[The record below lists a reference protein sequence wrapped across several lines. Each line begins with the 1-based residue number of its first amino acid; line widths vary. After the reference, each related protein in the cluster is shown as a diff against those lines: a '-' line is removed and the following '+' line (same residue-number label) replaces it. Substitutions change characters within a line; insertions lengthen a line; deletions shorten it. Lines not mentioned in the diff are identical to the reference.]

1 MDMYG
6 DTQRPEIKISAGA
19 VLLAIA
25 LFIGFFGFLLSFETV
40 EAGQV
45 KVVTQFGKV
54 TGRVL
59 EPGAHF
65 IMPFAEGTKKLST
78 KKVIYETLAEENHK
92 NTDADY
98 IDYPVDTNTSDG
110 QPVDIYYTVRFSVDP
125 TKATWVVQNIGS
137 EANLVEKIVKTESR
151 IWARNI
157 PRNFN
162 AEDLYQGKG
171 TEDIQNE
178 IFKRLEPVF
187 AQNGLVLD
195 SVGLREVKFSNA
207 YIASIEEKQIEQVKV
222 ETEKNRALQAEERKK
237 STISEAQAQAEAQR
251 LQGQTLD
258 AQVLEKLALEV
269 QLKQAEALK
278 ISAEKG
284 QKVVPDTVLGTD
296 SNLLFS
302 IK

>member
-1 MDMYG
+1 MYG
-6 DTQRPEIKISAGA
+6 DTERRPEIKISAGGILLGL
-19 VLLAIA
+19 VL
-25 LFIGFFGFLLSFETV
+25 FFGLLGFLLAFETV

-45 KVVTQFGKV
+45 KVVTRFGKV

-65 IMPFAEGTKKLST
+65 IIPFSEGTKRLST

-92 NTDADY
+92 NTEADY
-98 IDYPVDTNTSDG
+98 KDYPVDTNTSDG

-137 EANLVEKIVKTESR
+137 EENLVEKVVKTESR

-157 PRNFN
+157 PRNFT
-162 AEDLYQGKG
+162 ADTLYQGTG
-171 TEDIQNE
+171 TEEIQNE

-195 SVGLREVKFSNA
+195 SVGIREVKFSQA
-207 YIASIEEKQIEQVKV
+207 YVASIEEKQIEEVKV
-222 ETEKNRALQAEERKK
+222 ETERNRALQAEERKK
-237 STISEAQAQAEAQR
+237 STIAEAQAQAESQR
-251 LQGQTLD
+251 LQSLTLD
-258 AQVLEKLALEV
+258 SQVLEKLALEV

-284 QKVVPDTVLGTD
+284 QKIVPDTVLGSD
-296 SNLLFS
+296 SNLLFNLQ
-302 IK
+302 K